1 MNSNSSKPLIDIVI
15 TAHNM
20 ESCLGECLQS
30 LAAQTFGVFCALIVI
45 DGSTD
50 GTERV
55 AQAFADADDRFS
67 VVSTPGLGAGGARNR
82 GIEEVNAPYFMVLD
96 GDDIFHPTMLE
107 KLVAAARNGKADIAI
122 CDMQEFDDATK
133 ERNHVAWALKRS
145 QLPRTSAFNG
155 WQDMPGNIFAAF
167 MGWPWDKLY
176 RTEFVLDSGI
186 RFPED
191 LPNSEDM
198 LFVYPLLVLAQR
210 IAVADEVL
218 IDHRMGRGNTVSS
231 SRTKAPYAFYDA
243 ICRMKSFLQKQPE
256 SWNALQKDYLNWAFD
271 WTLWNIETMGDASVA
286 HEMVQR
292 LHDGSFPELELSLH
306 ESSYFA
312 AYPRSMARY
321 ATLMNSLGPNMRDNG
336 PLGSCNKLPYGKYRC
351 WNDMN
356 YVQKGLSVLRDKLRG
371 PSEW

>member
-1 MNSNSSKPLIDIVI
+1 MNSNSLKPLVDIVI

-20 ESCLGECLQS
+20 EPCLRECLQS
-30 LAAQTFGVFCALIVI
+30 LAAQTFSDFRAIIVN

-50 GTERV
+50 GTESV
-55 AQAFADADDRFS
+55 AQAFSDADDRFS
-67 VVSTPGLGAGGARNR
+67 VISTPGLGAGGARNR

-107 KLVAAARNGKADIAI
+107 KLHKAAVDGQADIAI
-122 CDMQEFDDATK
+122 CDMQEFDDATN
-133 ERNHVAWALKRS
+133 ERTCVAWSLKRS
-145 QLPRTSAFNG
+145 QLPRAATFNG
-155 WQDMPGNIFAAF
+155 WRDMPGNIFAAF

-176 RTEFVLDSGI
+176 RTEFVLGSGI

-198 LFVYPLLVLAQR
+198 LFTYPLLVLAQR
-210 IAVADEVL
+210 IAVVDEVL

-231 SRTKAPYAFYDA
+231 SRAKAPYAFYDA
-243 ICRMKSFLQKQPE
+243 ISRMKSFLQEHPNTWE
-256 SWNALQKDYLNWAFD
+256 ALQKDYLNWAFD
-271 WTLWNIETMGDASVA
+271 WTLWNIETIGDSSVA
-286 HEMVQR
+286 REMAER
-292 LHDGSFPELELSLH
+292 LHNEGFPELELSQH
-306 ESSYFA
+306 GASYFT

-321 ATLMNSLGPNMRDNG
+321 ATLMDSLGAGMRDNG
-336 PLGSCNKLPYGKYRC
+336 PLGNCSKLPYGKYRC

-371 PSEW
+371 SSEW

>member
-30 LAAQTFGVFCALIVI
+30 LAAQTFGDFCALIVN

-50 GTERV
+50 GTESAAR
-55 AQAFADADDRFS
+55 AFADTDDRFS
-67 VVSTPGLGAGGARNR
+67 VVSTPGIGAGGARNK

-107 KLVAAARNGKADIAI
+107 KLVAAARNGKADIVI

-198 LFVYPLLVLAQR
+198 LFAYPLLVLAQR
-210 IAVADEVL
+210 IAVVDEVL
-218 IDHRMGRGNTVSS
+218 IDHRMGRGNTISS

-243 ICRMKSFLQKQPE
+243 ICRMKSFLQEQPGT
-256 SWNALQKDYLNWAFD
+256 WNALQKDYLNWAFD
-271 WTLWNIETMGDASVA
+271 WTLWNIETIGDSLVA
-286 HEMVQR
+286 HEMTKR
-292 LHDGSFPELELSLH
+292 LHNGGFPALELSEH
-306 ESSYFA
+306 EAGYFTD
-312 AYPRSMARY
+312 YPRSMARY
-321 ATLMNSLGPNMRDNG
+321 ATLMNSLGAEQRDNG
-336 PLGSCNKLPYGKYRC
+336 PLGPYHDLPYGRYRC
-351 WNDMN
+351 WDDMN
-356 YVQKGLSVLRDKLRG
+356 YAQKTLAVLRDKLHG